1 MLKKAI
7 IITLILLL
15 TITLG
20 ACDKGE
26 SRLPSTENI
35 ENKAHTDMPA
45 VEKTESKNTQQKS
58 DAKNDVDYKV
68 TGLNYSK
75 SDDKFE
81 YDIKYPQIS
90 GLSDTNRQKKINNTL
105 KDEAI
110 KVLKYY
116 EDPYGS
122 VELSIDYKVVL
133 KNTNILSIQYTGVG
147 SVSNAA
153 HPNSL
158 FFTTNINIKTGERLR
173 LKDIVNIDKNF
184 ANKFLNGEFKALRP
198 EQSEALKHLSN
209 MDVQDNFNEA
219 DSLDNIGTEK
229 QSDVFSYFTND
240 SLGISISVG
249 HALGDHAEFE
259 IKYQDLKD
267 NIKTENE
274 IWKDLLH

>member
-7 IITLILLL
+7 MIILILLL

-20 ACDKGE
+20 ACDKDE
-26 SRLPSTENI
+26 SRLPLTENI
-35 ENKAHTDMPA
+35 ENKAHTAVPA
-45 VEKTESKNTQQKS
+45 VEKTESKNTQQKP
-58 DAKNDVDYKV
+58 DAKNDIDYIV

-75 SDDKFE
+75 GDDKLK

-90 GLSDTNRQKKINNTL
+90 GLSNTDRQKKINKTL
-105 KDEAI
+105 KDEAV

-122 VELSIDYKVVL
+122 VEMNIDYKVVA
-133 KNTNILSIQYTGVG
+133 KDTNILSIRYTGVG

-153 HPNSL
+153 HLNSL
-158 FFTTNINIKTGERLR
+158 FFTTNININTGDRLR
-173 LKDIVNIDKNF
+173 LKDVANIDENF
-184 ANKFLNGEFKALRP
+184 ANKFLSGKFKALRP
-198 EQSEALKHLSN
+198 EHSEVLKQLSIK
-209 MDVQDNFNEA
+209 DVQDIFNEA

-249 HALGDHAEFE
+249 HALGGHAEFE
-259 IKYQDLKD
+259 IKYRDLKD
-267 NIKTENE
+267 NIKAESE
-274 IWKDLLH
+274 IWKNSLN